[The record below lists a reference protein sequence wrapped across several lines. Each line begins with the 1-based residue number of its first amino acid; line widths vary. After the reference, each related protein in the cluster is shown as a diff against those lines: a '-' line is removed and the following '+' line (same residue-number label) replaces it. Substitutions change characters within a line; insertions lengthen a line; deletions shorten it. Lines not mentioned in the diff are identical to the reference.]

1 MTKFELDQISAIIDE
16 LIEQRIS
23 KYKPSELLLG
33 EFEKVNMRGYA
44 STTPVTQVTI
54 RELVRA
60 VQAAFASLP
69 DIQYLPSELKYSNG
83 NRAMMINN
91 DELNVYDYNGNVAI
105 KVKRDGV
112 YINNN
117 LFVQSG
123 LTLGAA
129 AQQAVSI
136 NITQQE
142 IDDLWTH

>member
-69 DIQYLPSELKYSNG
+69 DIQHLPTELKYSNG
-83 NRAMMINN
+83 NHAFMINN

-112 YINNN
+112 YVSSD
-117 LFVQSG
+117 LKV
-123 LTLGAA
+123 LGSLSLSNAA
-129 AQQAVSI
+129 KQEVSI
-136 NITQQE
+136 NITTQ
-142 IDDLWTH
+142 IGRAHV